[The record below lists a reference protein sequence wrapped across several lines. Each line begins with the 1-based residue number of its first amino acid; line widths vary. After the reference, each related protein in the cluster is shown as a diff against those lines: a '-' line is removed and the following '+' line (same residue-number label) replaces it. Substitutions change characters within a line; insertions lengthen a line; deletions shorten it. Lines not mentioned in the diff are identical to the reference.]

1 MLQRFRRNACFHAL
15 IVALL
20 GLGIGAVTLVF
31 SLANELL
38 LKRLPVR
45 NPGNVYV
52 LERESPDYLRPNSFF
67 TERCR
72 REVVLKNPLVS
83 AAVFTA
89 FTAGVT
95 LVPLRG
101 NHCASAC

>member
-1 MLQRFRRNACFHAL
+1 MLRRFRRNACFD
-15 IVALL
+15 V
-20 GLGIGAVTLVF
+20 VF

-45 NPGNVYV
+45 NPGNLYL

-89 FTAGVT
+89 
-95 LVPLRG
+95 LRQE
-101 NHCASAC
+101 